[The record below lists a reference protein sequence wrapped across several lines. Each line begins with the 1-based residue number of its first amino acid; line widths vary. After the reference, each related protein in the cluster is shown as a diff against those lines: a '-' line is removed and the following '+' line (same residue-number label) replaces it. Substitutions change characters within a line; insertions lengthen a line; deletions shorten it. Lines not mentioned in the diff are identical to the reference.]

1 TIAQAT
7 YTHSGEA
14 FIADLTESLERGN
27 EAIVYDG
34 KSKITWTPASL
45 TQLSELILD
54 YPIYAFDLA
63 SDDNFINVFY
73 MINKEDRQHVQGKQ
87 INLPEGYKNLRTIS
101 LDARQVHLNGSDI
114 ITELAVILAKAAE
127 AAEDYDNFKAF
138 ESQVIVRFAVD
149 TEFFLEISKLRAFRI
164 L

>member
-1 TIAQAT
+1 
-7 YTHSGEA
+7 
-14 FIADLTESLERGN
+14 
-27 EAIVYDG
+27 
-34 KSKITWTPASL
+34 
-45 TQLSELILD
+45 
-54 YPIYAFDLA
+54 
-63 SDDNFINVFY
+63 
-73 MINKEDRQHVQGKQ
+73 
-87 INLPEGYKNLRTIS
+87 S

-164 L
+164 LCQTFAENYDYKGYSAVPIHSETTHRSFSKLDEYVNLIIAGKEALIAVIVLYDI